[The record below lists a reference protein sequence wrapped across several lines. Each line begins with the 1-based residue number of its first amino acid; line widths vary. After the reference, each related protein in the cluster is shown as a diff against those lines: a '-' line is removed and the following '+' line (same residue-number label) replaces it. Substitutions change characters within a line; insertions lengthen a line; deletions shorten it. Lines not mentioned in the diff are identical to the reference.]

1 VYHTTSIAEFPGFP
15 YISAMTTILA
25 GPRTPTTEEFS
36 PVSDHARLPWRFFA
50 RMTADGRRIG

>member
-1 VYHTTSIAEFPGFP
+1 
-15 YISAMTTILA
+15 MTTILA